1 MEGGRGGKLYL
12 KWVLYNMILLS
23 SRLEMNQ
30 WVLIPSVFWVPM
42 LIWVYTVRVSLV
54 EKRLLEALEGKRKKQ
69 ATFLQ
74 EVSQW
79 RQVEREFHGRSLEVA
94 GKRRKP
100 EGTYGTNWQGEEI
113 LRLIKS
119 KRAKCSVVSWFG
131 SWDRKPGG
139 IWSWVTC
146 SVAVIVSYFWKMFFE
161 DIRCWDWGTGYR
173 AYKHTL
179 AYLWHFSINLKL
191 FPNKCLLLKK
201 IKSGEYRVER
211 CICLTWSLGRWVKLQ
226 LRWRGRLD
234 LIEKALEGLCW

>member
-1 MEGGRGGKLYL
+1 MKMEGGRGGKLYL

-23 SRLEMNQ
+23 SQLEMNQ

-42 LIWVYTVRVSLV
+42 LIWVYTVRVKLG

-79 RQVEREFHGRSLEVA
+79 RQVERAFHGRSLEVT

-119 KRAKCSVVSWFG
+119 KRAKCSVVSRFG
-131 SWDRKPGG
+131 SWDRKTWQDLGL
-139 IWSWVTC
+139 
-146 SVAVIVSYFWKMFFE
+146 SYPQCASDSF
-161 DIRCWDWGTGYR
+161 
-173 AYKHTL
+173 
-179 AYLWHFSINLKL
+179 
-191 FPNKCLLLKK
+191 LLLKNVLWGHK
-201 IKSGEYRVER
+201 M
-211 CICLTWSLGRWVKLQ
+211 LGLGYWVQ
-226 LRWRGRLD
+226 G
-234 LIEKALEGLCW
+234 I